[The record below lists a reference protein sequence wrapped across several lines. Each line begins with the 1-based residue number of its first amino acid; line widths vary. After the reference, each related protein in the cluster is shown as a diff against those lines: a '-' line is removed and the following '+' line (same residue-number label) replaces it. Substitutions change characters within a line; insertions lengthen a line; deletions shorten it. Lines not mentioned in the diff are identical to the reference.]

1 MRTILT
7 SFDFMQ
13 NFDFIL
19 TYKIYQNRLL
29 NTWAYDLKPIWG
41 GTKFL
46 PEKFVTAM
54 TSPKKKKRSSPVS
67 LHLFHHFWPK
77 YATKRVSKQVLTF
90 FFFFWR
96 CYCSDKF
103 FGKNVR
109 TLTQIAR
116 KIKSCPKFL
125 QPGGASAPPDPPL
138 RTPMPEHLKQTL
150 VDV

>member
-1 MRTILT
+1 M
-7 SFDFMQ
+7 S
-13 NFDFIL
+13 
-19 TYKIYQNRLL
+19 
-29 NTWAYDLKPIWG
+29 
-41 GTKFL
+41 
-46 PEKFVTAM
+46 
-54 TSPKKKKRSSPVS
+54 KKKRSTPVS
-67 LHLFHHFWPK
+67 LHIFHYFRPK
-77 YATKRVSKQVLTF
+77 YAQRMSKQMLT

-138 RTPMPEHLKQTL
+138 RTPMTTPLTPTYCFIFELLLLKALTKTKAL
-150 VDV
+150 TVKTKPISVIVFLLPDYFFRMGA

>member
-1 MRTILT
+1 MLA
-7 SFDFMQ
+7 
-13 NFDFIL
+13 
-19 TYKIYQNRLL
+19 
-29 NTWAYDLKPIWG
+29 WAYDLKPMWG

-67 LHLFHHFWPK
+67 LHRFHYFWPK
-77 YATKRVSKQVLTF
+77 YTIKRVSKQVLTF
-90 FFFFWR
+90 FFCR

-125 QPGGASAPPDPPL
+125 QPGGASALPDPPL
-138 RTPMPEHLKQTL
+138 RTPMFVGL
-150 VDV
+150 VYMQCCKPVGAKFCFKLDGKLG